1 MKGIQALIV
10 AAGLGIAGAILN
22 FFYLF
27 PASQEREPG
36 LLHRRQT
43 GADHQ
48 PGRALEG

>member
-27 PASQEREPG
+27 PASQERDPVYFIAV
-36 LLHRRQT
+36 RQ
-43 GADHQ
+43 
-48 PGRALEG
+48 GRTINRGDA